1 MAEAQQ
7 DSVIRRKIAASK
19 ALLAEGG
26 PGADRA
32 WRLALARA
40 ARDQLRMS
48 VEVTALALK
57 RCSLAELLELPPKQ
71 ALIAVLQG
79 PAEGMGLLIL
89 TPPVFTAMIE
99 AQTLGK
105 VSTTALASRKP
116 TRTDAAMVAPTLDAA
131 LEGLEQALAQEAD
144 LHWAGGFRYASFL
157 DDPRPLGLLL
167 DDTDY
172 RVLTAELSLGLGAR
186 QGTIL
191 LALPADGKGA
201 MPAPQTPGAES
212 AVQSGLAF
220 AQALADQV
228 DAVSCVLDAVVSRV
242 SLPLA
247 RVMALKVG
255 EVISLPRAAI
265 DRICFEGL
273 DGRALA
279 EGRLGQ
285 NRGMRAIRLAGG
297 AGIVQTHAQ
306 PGAEIPAPQISQ
318 LAEPLRQ
325 TG

>member
-1 MAEAQQ
+1 MAEALQ
-7 DSVIRRKIAASK
+7 DGVIRRRIAAAK
-19 ALLAEGG
+19 AQMAEGS
-26 PGADRA
+26 PGADRG

-40 ARDQLRMS
+40 ARD
-48 VEVTALALK
+48 TLALPLEVSSLALH
-57 RCSLAELLELPPKQ
+57 RRSLAEVLELPPNH

-79 PAEGMGLLIL
+79 PADGMGLMIL
-89 TPPVFTAMIE
+89 SPPVLAAMIE

-105 VSTTALASRKP
+105 VAATLLTSRKP

-131 LEGLEQALAQEAD
+131 LEGLEQVLAQEAD

-167 DDTDY
+167 EDIDY

-186 QGTIL
+186 QGAVI

-201 MPAPQTPGAES
+201 MPAA
-212 AVQSGLAF
+212 AVSVPDLAAQSGQAF
-220 AQALADQV
+220 AQALAAQV
-228 DAVSCVLDAVVSRV
+228 EETGCVLDAVVSRV

-247 RVMALKVG
+247 RVLALKVG
-255 EVISLPRAAI
+255 EIIPLSRASI
-265 DRICFEGL
+265 DRIHFEGL
-273 DGRALA
+273 DGRRLA

-285 NRGMRAIRLAGG
+285 NRGMRAIRLTSGDVQVRKASAVETTAG
-297 AGIVQTHAQ
+297 
-306 PGAEIPAPQISQ
+306 
-318 LAEPLRQ
+318 AEPLRQ